1 MSRPGNLWRSIHGR
15 VTRRP
20 TNFSWVLP
28 DILAGSGFPTSEN
41 EFGWLLSQGV
51 KCVVTMTEEP
61 LPKSWTDNVQYKHT
75 PTPDMTAP
83 TPEEIDETVDFIHQN
98 IMAKRPVMVHCAAGL
113 GRAGTILACY
123 LIKYKDY
130 DAQQAIDTIRRERHG
145 SIQSE
150 VQEIAISMYKKH
162 TLQDT

>member
-41 EFGWLLSQGV
+41 EFEWLLSQGV
-51 KCVVTMTEEP
+51 ECVVTMTEEP
-61 LPKSWTDNVQYKHT
+61 LPKSWTNNVQYKHT

-83 TPEEIDETVDFIHQN
+83 TPE
-98 IMAKRPVMVHCAAGL
+98 
-113 GRAGTILACY
+113 
-123 LIKYKDY
+123 
-130 DAQQAIDTIRRERHG
+130 
-145 SIQSE
+145 
-150 VQEIAISMYKKH
+150 
-162 TLQDT
+162 